1 MKLKAAKEEAEAK
14 RIQMQKDMR
23 EEMERLKT
31 QLTFK
36 VFVLYSKMI
45 AITDI

>member
-1 MKLKAAKEEAEAK
+1 VKLKVAREEADAK
-14 RIQMQKDMR
+14 IIQMQKDMK

-36 VFVLYSKMI
+36 AFGFIL
-45 AITDI
+45 